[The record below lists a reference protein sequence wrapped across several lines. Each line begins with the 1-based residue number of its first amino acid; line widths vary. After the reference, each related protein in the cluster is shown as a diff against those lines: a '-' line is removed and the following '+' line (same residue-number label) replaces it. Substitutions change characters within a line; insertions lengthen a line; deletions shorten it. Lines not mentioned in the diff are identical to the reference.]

1 MELDDFK
8 IGQIYYYKD
17 GTPTYEIISID
28 KTREELRLKDLR
40 SATQH
45 SFQCPMGALLNDIE
59 KGSYHLMIKTKSIK
73 KSRLSFI

>member
-28 KTREELRLKDLR
+28 RSHEEFKLKDLR
-40 SATQH
+40 ETVEYT
-45 SFQCPMGALLNDIE
+45 FQCPMRALLNDIE
-59 KGSYHLMIKTKSIK
+59 KGSYYLMTKTKLVK